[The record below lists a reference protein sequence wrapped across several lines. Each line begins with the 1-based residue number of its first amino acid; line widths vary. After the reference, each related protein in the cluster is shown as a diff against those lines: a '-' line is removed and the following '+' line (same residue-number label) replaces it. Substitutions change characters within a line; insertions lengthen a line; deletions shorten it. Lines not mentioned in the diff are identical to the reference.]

1 MPQPHDRGGR
11 DRLSAV
17 IHFLGDLLGD
27 VIRAQAGTTAFDNEE
42 AVRALSKELRAHP
55 SVQRTRA
62 LQSRIAALDIAELK
76 DLIKS
81 FSTYFALVNLSE
93 QLQRTWVLNERE
105 RQSRR
110 THEPTHESIGEAVRD
125 IVRQGATAADI
136 QQWLHHA
143 TVRPVFTAHPTEARR
158 RTTLDKLR
166 RLVTL
171 LDPVAHDTSHLQDA
185 DVVAIAREEIVGL
198 WQSDDIRVVRPTV
211 IDEVKNG
218 LYYFEQSIARLIP
231 ALYRDLERSLASA
244 FPDTQWKIP
253 AVLRFGSWMGGDR
266 DGNPFVRP
274 ETTIE
279 AVRLMRLAAL
289 EFYANE
295 ADKLSRRLSNS
306 DRQVSVSAEL
316 LSSLAADAIHFPST
330 AAEVLQRYPH
340 EPYRRK
346 MLLIAHRLRVTM
358 NHTKSLRPVW
368 PTPQDT
374 DTTHIYSD
382 TNQLLADF
390 AILVASLNQNNGQDV
405 ADGALHDLIRQIEVF
420 GMSFAS
426 LDIRQ
431 HSERH
436 ATAIAE
442 VFAKAGITAN
452 YLALAE
458 AERTALLVRE
468 LHALRPLIPAQPQ
481 YSEPT
486 NEIIET
492 FRIVTAINQQL
503 APGTIQTMIVSMTRG
518 VSDVLSVLLLAREA
532 GVLEL
537 PNGGIDIVP
546 LFETGDD
553 LATCEQVISACWQNP
568 TYRAHLARRSD
579 IQEIMIGYSD
589 SNKDVGFVSAN
600 WALYEAQR
608 KLRDLGSV
616 HRISMRLFH
625 GRGGSIGRGGGPTN
639 EAILAQPPG
648 SVAGQIKI
656 TEQGEVISD
665 RYSLQPLAKRHLE
678 QVVHAVLKAAFLQP
692 TDPPTAW
699 TNALETLATA
709 SRTAYRGLVYDNPDF
724 VGFFREVTPIAEIS
738 RLKIGSRPA
747 ARRNSQRIEDLRAIP
762 WVFSWMQSRFTLP
775 GWYGLG
781 TAVDVFVDGYPDG
794 PDAAKLLLQQMYR
807 EWAFFRSMIDN
818 AQMILVKADM
828 YIAQRY
834 AELVTNHELAVRM
847 MTTIEHE
854 YSRSVHAVCL
864 ISQSDTLLARSP
876 ILQRSI
882 ALRNPYVDPISY
894 IQVELL
900 RRLREFPDGEGHEAL
915 EDAILLTISGI
926 AAGLKNT
933 G

>member
-27 VIRAQAGTTAFDNEE
+27 VIRTQAGLTAFESEE
-42 AVRALSKELRAHP
+42 AVRALSKELRARP
-55 SVQRTRA
+55 SVQRTRD
-62 LQSRIAALDIAELK
+62 LQNRIASLDIAALK

-93 QLQRTWVLNERE
+93 QLQRTWVLTERE
-105 RQSRR
+105 RLARR
-110 THEPTHESIGEAVRD
+110 AHEPTHESVGEAVRD
-125 IVRQGATAADI
+125 IVLQGVSAAEV
-136 QQWLHHA
+136 QQWLLHA
-143 TVRPVFTAHPTEARR
+143 TIRPVFTAHPTEARR

-166 RLVTL
+166 RLVNL
-171 LDPVAHDTSHLQDA
+171 LDPVAHDTSHLDDP
-185 DVVAIAREEIVGL
+185 DVIASAREEIVGL

-218 LYYFEQSIARLIP
+218 LYYFEQSIARLVP
-231 ALYRDLERSLASA
+231 ALYRDLERSLATNY
-244 FPDTQWKIP
+244 PDTTWRVP
-253 AVLRFGSWMGGDR
+253 AILRFGSWMGGDR

-279 AVRLMRLAAL
+279 AVRLMRIAAL

-295 ADKLSRRLSNS
+295 AEKLSRRLSNS
-306 DRQVSVSAEL
+306 DRQVSMSPSL
-316 LSSLAADAIHFPST
+316 LESLAADARIFP
-330 AAEVLQRYPH
+330 AAAQEVLQRYPH

-346 MLLIAHRLRVTM
+346 MLLITHRLRATIA
-358 NHTKSLRPVW
+358 HTKALHPVW
-368 PTPQDT
+368 PTPHDPV
-374 DTTHIYSD
+374 DVHIYTDS
-382 TNQLLADF
+382 TQLLADF
-390 AILVASLNQNNGQDV
+390 AVLTESLAANNGADV
-405 ADGALHDLIRQIEVF
+405 AHGAIHDLIRQIEVF

-436 ATAIAE
+436 ATALAE
-442 VFAKAGITAN
+442 ILSAAGVSAN
-452 YLALAE
+452 YMELNEE
-458 AERTALLVRE
+458 ARTALLVNE

-481 YSEPT
+481 YSEAT

-492 FRIVTAINQQL
+492 FRIITAINQQL
-503 APGTIQTMIVSMTRG
+503 APGTIQTVIVSMTRG
-518 VSDVLSVLLLAREA
+518 VSDVLTVLLFAREA
-532 GVLEL
+532 GVLAL

-553 LATCEQVISACWQNP
+553 LAHCERVIEACWQNP
-568 TYRAHLARRSD
+568 TYRAHVRRRGD

-608 KLRDLGSV
+608 KLRDIGAT
-616 HRISMRLFH
+616 HHISMRLFH

-678 QVVHAVLKAAFLQP
+678 QVVHAVMKAAFVRP
-692 TDPPTAW
+692 DDPPAAW
-699 TNALETLATA
+699 THALETLANA
-709 SRTAYRGLVYDNPDF
+709 SRATYRGLVYDNPEF

-781 TAVDVFVDGYPDG
+781 AAVEVFVEGYPDG
-794 PDAAKLLLQQMYR
+794 PEAARVLLQEMYR
-807 EWAFFRSMIDN
+807 DWAFFRSMIDN

-828 YIAQRY
+828 YIAHRY
-834 AELVTNHELAVRM
+834 AELVSDQGLAIRM
-847 MTTIEHE
+847 MSAIEAE
-854 YSRSVHAVCL
+854 YSRSVNAVCL
-864 ISQSDTLLARSP
+864 ISQSDTLLARTP

-900 RRLREFPDGEGHEAL
+900 RRLREFPDGSGHEAL

>member
-27 VIRAQAGTTAFDNEE
+27 VIRAQAGSTAFENEE

-55 SVQRTRA
+55 SQQRTRA
-62 LQSRIAALDIAELK
+62 LQSRIAALDITALK

-105 RQSRR
+105 RQARR

-125 IVRQGATAADI
+125 IVSQGATAADI

-166 RLVTL
+166 RLVAL
-171 LDPVAHDTSHLQDA
+171 LDPVAHDTSHLHDH
-185 DVVAIAREEIVGL
+185 DVIAKAREEIVGL

-218 LYYFEQSIARLIP
+218 LYYFEQSIARLVP
-231 ALYRDLERSLASA
+231 ALYRDLEHSLASA
-244 FPDTQWKIP
+244 FPETKWEVP
-253 AVLRFGSWMGGDR
+253 AILRFGSWMGGDR

-289 EFYANE
+289 EFYTNE

-316 LSSLAADAIHFPST
+316 LTSLAADALHFPSA

-358 NHTKSLRPVW
+358 NHTKSMRPVW
-368 PTPQDT
+368 PTPHDT
-374 DTTHIYSD
+374 NTMHIYRDSS
-382 TNQLLADF
+382 QLLADF
-390 AILVASLNQNNGQDV
+390 AILVASLNENNGQDV

-442 VFAKAGITAN
+442 VFAKAGITTT
-452 YLALAE
+452 YMSLTE
-458 AERTALLVRE
+458 EERTALLVRE
-468 LHALRPLIPAQPQ
+468 LHALRPLVPAHPQ
-481 YSEPT
+481 YSEAT

-518 VSDVLSVLLLAREA
+518 ASDVLSVLLLAREA

-553 LATCEQVISACWQNP
+553 LAYCEQVIASCWQNP
-568 TYRAHLARRSD
+568 TYRAHLARRGD

-608 KLRDLGSV
+608 KLRDLGST
-616 HRISMRLFH
+616 HQISMRLFH

-678 QVVHAVLKAAFLQP
+678 QVVHAVMKAAFVQP
-692 TDPPTAW
+692 NDPPPAW

-709 SRTAYRGLVYDNPDF
+709 SRVTYRGLVYDNPEF

-781 TAVDVFVDGYPDG
+781 SAVDVFVDGYADG
-794 PDAAKLLLQQMYR
+794 PEAAKLLLQQMYR

-828 YIAQRY
+828 YIAHRY

-854 YSRSVHAVCL
+854 HGRSVHAVCL

-900 RRLREFPDGEGHEAL
+900 RRLREFPDGDGHEAL

>member
-27 VIRAQAGTTAFDNEE
+27 VIRTQAGQSAYESEE
-42 AVRALSKELRAHP
+42 SVRALSKDLRAHP
-55 SVQRTRA
+55 SQQRTRD
-62 LQSRIAALDIAELK
+62 LQSRIASLDIVALK

-105 RQSRR
+105 RHARR
-110 THEPTHESIGEAVRD
+110 VHEPTHESVGEAIRD
-125 IVRQGATAADI
+125 IAAQGVSATEI
-136 QQWLHHA
+136 QSWLHHA
-143 TVRPVFTAHPTEARR
+143 TIRPVFTAHPTEARR

-171 LDPVAHDTSHLQDA
+171 LDSVAHDASHLEDP
-185 DVVAIAREEIVGL
+185 DVIAIAREEIVGL
-198 WQSDDIRVVRPTV
+198 WQSDDVRVVRPTV

-218 LYYFEQSIARLIP
+218 LYYFEQSITRLVP
-231 ALYRDLERSLASA
+231 ALYRDIERSLTKNY
-244 FPDTQWKIP
+244 PDDTWRVP
-253 AVLRFGSWMGGDR
+253 AILRFGSWMGGDR
-266 DGNPFVRP
+266 DGNPYVRP

-279 AVRLMRLAAL
+279 AVRLMRIAAL
-289 EFYANE
+289 EFYATE
-295 ADKLSRRLSNS
+295 AEKLSRRLSNS
-306 DRQVSVSAEL
+306 DRQITVSTAL
-316 LSSLAADAIHFPST
+316 LDSLAADAQLFPQ
-330 AAEVLQRYPH
+330 AATEVAQRYPH

-346 MLLIAHRLRVTM
+346 ILLIAHRLRITIA
-358 NHTKSLRPVW
+358 HTQKLRPVW
-368 PTPQDT
+368 PTPHDPL
-374 DTTHIYSD
+374 DAHIYTDSA
-382 TNQLLADF
+382 QLLADF
-390 AILVASLNQNNGQDV
+390 AILTASLITNNGDDV
-405 ADGALHDLIRQIEVF
+405 AHGALHDLIRQIEVF

-431 HSERH
+431 HSDRH
-436 ATAIAE
+436 ASALAE
-442 VFAKAGITAN
+442 ILLHAGITAD

-458 AERTALLVRE
+458 EARTNLLVQE
-468 LHALRPLIPAQPQ
+468 LHARRPLIPAQPQ
-481 YSEPT
+481 YTEPT
-486 NEIIET
+486 NEVIDT
-492 FRIVTAINQQL
+492 FRIITSINQQL
-503 APGTIQTMIVSMTRG
+503 APGTIQTVIVSMTRG
-518 VSDVLSVLLLAREA
+518 VSDVLTVLLLAREA
-532 GVLEL
+532 GVLAL

-553 LATCEQVISACWQNP
+553 LAHCEQVVEACWQNSI
-568 TYRAHLARRSD
+568 YRAHVKRRGD

-608 KLRDLGSV
+608 KLRDIGTT
-616 HRISMRLFH
+616 HQISMRLFH

-665 RYSLQPLAKRHLE
+665 RYSLQALAKRHLE
-678 QVVHAVLKAAFLQP
+678 QVVHAVMKAAFARP
-692 TDPPTAW
+692 ADPPATW
-699 TNALETLATA
+699 TQVLETLANA
-709 SRTAYRGLVYDNPDF
+709 SRKTYRGLVYDDPDF

-781 TAVDVFVDGYPDG
+781 AAVEVFISNYAEG
-794 PDAAKLLLQQMYR
+794 PDAARALLQQMYR

-818 AQMILVKADM
+818 AQMILGKADM
-828 YIAQRY
+828 YIAHRY
-834 AELVTNHELAVRM
+834 AELVGDQELAVRM
-847 MTTIEHE
+847 MTTVEAE
-854 YSRSVHAVCL
+854 YSRSVSAVCL

-900 RRLREFPDGEGHEAL
+900 RRLREFPDGDGHEAL

>member
-1 MPQPHDRGGR
+1 
-11 DRLSAV
+11 
-17 IHFLGDLLGD
+17 
-27 VIRAQAGTTAFDNEE
+27 
-42 AVRALSKELRAHP
+42 
-55 SVQRTRA
+55 
-62 LQSRIAALDIAELK
+62 
-76 DLIKS
+76 
-81 FSTYFALVNLSE
+81 
-93 QLQRTWVLNERE
+93 
-105 RQSRR
+105 
-110 THEPTHESIGEAVRD
+110 
-125 IVRQGATAADI
+125 
-136 QQWLHHA
+136 
-143 TVRPVFTAHPTEARR
+143 VFTAHPTEARR

-171 LDPVAHDTSHLQDA
+171 LDPVAHDTSYLQDA
-185 DVVAIAREEIVGL
+185 DVIATAREEIVGL

-218 LYYFEQSIARLIP
+218 LYYFEQSIARLVP
-231 ALYRDLERSLASA
+231 ALYRDLERSLATA
-244 FPDTQWKIP
+244 FPETKWHIP
-253 AVLRFGSWMGGDR
+253 AILRFGSWMGGDR

-306 DRQVSVSAEL
+306 DRQVSVSPEL
-316 LSSLAADAIHFPST
+316 LTSLAVDATYFPTT
-330 AAEVLQRYPH
+330 AAEVTQRYPH

-346 MLLIAHRLRVTM
+346 ILLIAHRLRVTM
-358 NHTKSLRPVW
+358 NHTKALKPVW
-368 PTPQDT
+368 PSPHDT
-374 DTTHIYSD
+374 NMTHIYTDASH
-382 TNQLLADF
+382 LLADF
-390 AILVASLNQNNGQDV
+390 AVVVDSLNQNNGQDV
-405 ADGALHDLIRQIEVF
+405 ANGALHDLIRQIEVF

-442 VFAKAGITAN
+442 IFAKAGITET
-452 YLALAE
+452 YLALSE
-458 AERTALLVRE
+458 VERTELLVRE
-468 LHALRPLIPAQPQ
+468 LHALRPLIPALPQ

-486 NEIIET
+486 NEVIET
-492 FRIVTAINQQL
+492 FRIVTSINQQL

-546 LFETGDD
+546 LFETGED
-553 LATCEQVISACWQNP
+553 LAHCEQVIASCWQNP
-568 TYRAHLARRSD
+568 TYRAHLARRGD

-608 KLRDLGSV
+608 KLRDIGSA
-616 HRISMRLFH
+616 HQISMRLFH

-665 RYSLQPLAKRHLE
+665 RYSLQALAKRHLE
-678 QVVHAVLKAAFLQP
+678 QVVHAVMKAAFVHP
-692 TDPPTAW
+692 SDPPTAW
-699 TNALETLATA
+699 TTALETLATA
-709 SRTAYRGLVYDNPDF
+709 SRSTYRGLVYDNPEF

-781 TAVDVFVDGYPDG
+781 TAVDFFVEGYAEG
-794 PDAAKLLLQQMYR
+794 PEAAKLLLQQMYR

-828 YIAQRY
+828 YIAHRY
-834 AELVTNHELAVRM
+834 AELVTNPDLALRM

-854 YSRSVHAVCL
+854 YSRSVNAVCL
-864 ISQSDTLLARSP
+864 ISQSDTVLARSP

-900 RRLREFPDGEGHEAL
+900 RRLRECPDGDDHAAL

>member
-27 VIRAQAGTTAFDNEE
+27 VIRAQAGSTAFENEE

-55 SVQRTRA
+55 SQQRTRA
-62 LQSRIAALDIAELK
+62 LQSRIAALDIIALK

-171 LDPVAHDTSHLQDA
+171 LDPVAHDTSHLQDH
-185 DVVAIAREEIVGL
+185 DVIAIAREEIVGL

-218 LYYFEQSIARLIP
+218 LYYFEQSIARLVP
-231 ALYRDLERSLASA
+231 ALYRDLERSLATA
-244 FPDTQWKIP
+244 FPDTKWQVP
-253 AVLRFGSWMGGDR
+253 AILRFGSWMGGDR

-316 LSSLAADAIHFPST
+316 LESLAADAIHFPSA

-358 NHTKSLRPVW
+358 NHTKVLRPVW
-368 PTPQDT
+368 PTPHDT

-390 AILVASLNQNNGQDV
+390 AVLVASLNENNGQDV
-405 ADGALHDLIRQIEVF
+405 ANGALHDLIRQIEVF

-436 ATAIAE
+436 ASAIAE
-442 VFAKAGITAN
+442 VFAKAGITTC
-452 YLALAE
+452 YMALTE
-458 AERTALLVRE
+458 DERTALLVRE
-468 LHALRPLIPAQPQ
+468 LHALRPLIPAHPQ
-481 YSEPT
+481 YSEAT

-553 LATCEQVISACWQNP
+553 LASCEQVIAACWQNP
-568 TYRAHLARRSD
+568 TYRAHLARRGD

-608 KLRDLGSV
+608 KLRDLGSI
-616 HRISMRLFH
+616 HQISMRLFH

-678 QVVHAVLKAAFLQP
+678 QVVHAVMKAAFVQP
-692 TDPPTAW
+692 TDPPKAW

-709 SRTAYRGLVYDNPDF
+709 SRVTYRGLVYDNPEF

-775 GWYGLG
+775 GWFGLG
-781 TAVDVFVDGYPDG
+781 SAVDVFVDGYADG
-794 PDAAKLLLQQMYR
+794 PEAAKLLLQQMYR

-828 YIAQRY
+828 YIAHRY
-834 AELVTNHELAVRM
+834 AELVTDAELALRM
-847 MTTIEHE
+847 MTAIEHE

-900 RRLREFPDGEGHEAL
+900 RRLREFPDGDGHEAL

>member
-1 MPQPHDRGGR
+1 
-11 DRLSAV
+11 
-17 IHFLGDLLGD
+17 
-27 VIRAQAGTTAFDNEE
+27 
-42 AVRALSKELRAHP
+42 
-55 SVQRTRA
+55 
-62 LQSRIAALDIAELK
+62 
-76 DLIKS
+76 
-81 FSTYFALVNLSE
+81 
-93 QLQRTWVLNERE
+93 
-105 RQSRR
+105 
-110 THEPTHESIGEAVRD
+110 
-125 IVRQGATAADI
+125 
-136 QQWLHHA
+136 
-143 TVRPVFTAHPTEARR
+143 
-158 RTTLDKLR
+158 
-166 RLVTL
+166 
-171 LDPVAHDTSHLQDA
+171 
-185 DVVAIAREEIVGL
+185 
-198 WQSDDIRVVRPTV
+198 
-211 IDEVKNG
+211 
-218 LYYFEQSIARLIP
+218 
-231 ALYRDLERSLASA
+231 
-244 FPDTQWKIP
+244 
-253 AVLRFGSWMGGDR
+253 
-266 DGNPFVRP
+266 
-274 ETTIE
+274 
-279 AVRLMRLAAL
+279 MRLAAL

-306 DRQVSVSAEL
+306 DRQVSVSPEL
-316 LSSLAADAIHFPST
+316 LTSLAVDATYFPTT
-330 AAEVLQRYPH
+330 AAEVTQRYPH

-346 MLLIAHRLRVTM
+346 ILLIAHRLRVTM
-358 NHTKSLRPVW
+358 NHTKALKPVW
-368 PTPQDT
+368 PSPHDT
-374 DTTHIYSD
+374 NMTHIYTDAS
-382 TNQLLADF
+382 QLLADF
-390 AILVASLNQNNGQDV
+390 AVVVDSLNQNNGQDV
-405 ADGALHDLIRQIEVF
+405 ANGALHDLIRQIEVF

-442 VFAKAGITAN
+442 IFAKAGITET
-452 YLALAE
+452 YLALSE
-458 AERTALLVRE
+458 VERTELLVRE
-468 LHALRPLIPAQPQ
+468 LHALRPLIPALPQ

-486 NEIIET
+486 NEVIET
-492 FRIVTAINQQL
+492 FRIVTSINQQL

-546 LFETGDD
+546 LFETGED
-553 LATCEQVISACWQNP
+553 LAHCEQVIASCWQNP
-568 TYRAHLARRSD
+568 TYRAHLARRGD

-608 KLRDLGSV
+608 KLRDIGSA
-616 HRISMRLFH
+616 HQISMRLFH

-665 RYSLQPLAKRHLE
+665 RYSLQALAKRHLE
-678 QVVHAVLKAAFLQP
+678 QVVHAVMKAAFVHP
-692 TDPPTAW
+692 SDPPTAW
-699 TNALETLATA
+699 TTALETLATA
-709 SRTAYRGLVYDNPDF
+709 SRSTYRGLVYDNPEF

-781 TAVDVFVDGYPDG
+781 TAVDFFVEGYAEG
-794 PDAAKLLLQQMYR
+794 PEAAKLLLQQMYR

-828 YIAQRY
+828 YIAHRY
-834 AELVTNHELAVRM
+834 AELVTNPDLALRM

-854 YSRSVHAVCL
+854 YSRSVNAVCL
-864 ISQSDTLLARSP
+864 ISQSDTVLARSP

-900 RRLREFPDGEGHEAL
+900 RRLRECPDGDDHAAL